1 MYNNNVLESC
11 VKSTYCF
18 AVQFPPFFSIYP
30 LERRNMSAKR
40 QTCLLLPQEHAVG
53 NPTGSAICLF
63 ADFLF
68 GTAEPPDLDVSRAL
82 TTIWILIGRRF
93 RRRDNRRKLTIEGHL
108 IFISKQQHLSQY
120 TAAMSSKSHLSYTDR
135 ARQHP
140 NALAK
145 KLFAIAEA
153 KKTNVTVSADVTT
166 TKELLDL
173 ADSMRI
179 TPP

>member
-1 MYNNNVLESC
+1 
-11 VKSTYCF
+11 
-18 AVQFPPFFSIYP
+18 
-30 LERRNMSAKR
+30 
-40 QTCLLLPQEHAVG
+40 
-53 NPTGSAICLF
+53 
-63 ADFLF
+63 
-68 GTAEPPDLDVSRAL
+68 
-82 TTIWILIGRRF
+82 
-93 RRRDNRRKLTIEGHL
+93 
-108 IFISKQQHLSQY
+108 
-120 TAAMSSKSHLSYTDR
+120 MSSKSHLSYTDR